1 MRFLKFSF
9 ITIIA
14 LFGILVTVYFTMPW
28 KIWVAGLAR
37 DKLQAM
43 NIPVSDFKI
52 TDISVTRIRISD
64 LRIDMKPEI
73 LIPDINISYDIK
85 EAANL
90 NFDTIELGSFT
101 YIIRSGDKPSDEQ
114 GDIFKKI
121 PSPDILAK
129 IPFKTIRADEI
140 RIIYK
145 DKKHITA
152 NFIINAEINTESRSL
167 TATLKSGNILANNRS
182 YNIEGAV
189 LSLTSGNPA
198 QEPFYFIDAAINKIS
213 LDKNERNPLVWLPVS
228 LSAKGSL
235 ASSGLELKI
244 NAKHKMFTLKGI
256 LASNNT
262 GTYAKN
268 IKADIAEGSL
278 SVAKLPL
285 DKKNFETKVDINS
298 VSLEQ
303 LLKFVLKDDETVKA
317 TGNISGTIPIIKNS
331 KGFSFEGANMY
342 NLTDGVLSLS
352 EKHLGALPQNVEQV
366 KNTSDLLKNFMY
378 DDLKLITQRHDGKL
392 EIGAKLRGNNPKVY
406 NGAVVN
412 LNINFRGDVI
422 ESVSSILGL
431 DDISQYKQNR

>member
-1 MRFLKFSF
+1 MRFLKFLF
-9 ITIIA
+9 IAIIV
-14 LFGILVTVYFTMPW
+14 LSGISVTAYFTMPW
-28 KIWVAGLAR
+28 KIWVAEVVR

-43 NIPVSDFKI
+43 NIPIGDFKI
-52 TDISVTRIRISD
+52 TDVSLTGIKISD
-64 LRIDMKPEI
+64 LRIDMEPEI
-73 LIPDINISYDIK
+73 FIPDINISYNIK

-90 NFDTIELGSFT
+90 NFDTIELSSFT
-101 YIIRSGDKPSDEQ
+101 YIIRSGDKPSGEQ

-121 PSPDILAK
+121 PSPDIFAK
-129 IPFKTIRADEI
+129 IPFKTIKADEI

-152 NFIINAEINTESRSL
+152 NFIIKAEINTESRLL

-189 LSLTSGNPA
+189 LSLTTGE
-198 QEPFYFIDAAINKIS
+198 QFYIIDAAINKIS
-213 LDKNERNPLVWLPVS
+213 LDKNERTPVIWLPVS
-228 LSAKGSL
+228 VSAKGSL
-235 ASSGLELKI
+235 ASSGLELQI
-244 NAKHKMFTLKGI
+244 NAKHKMFAIKGM
-256 LASNNT
+256 LVSNNT

-298 VSLEQ
+298 VSLEK

-317 TGNISGTIPIIKNS
+317 TGNMSGTIPIRKNS
-331 KGFSFEGANMY
+331 KGFSFEGASMY
-342 NLTDGVLSLS
+342 NLTDGILSLS

-378 DDLKLITQRHDGKL
+378 DDLKLITGQHDGKP
-392 EIGAKLRGNNPKVY
+392 EISAKLRGNNPKVY

-422 ESVSSILGL
+422 ESISSMLGL